1 MGIFIMPID
10 WEFSVFGMAYR
21 PWRFF
26 ILLSSLINA
35 LAFVSFTFLP
45 ESPKFMM
52 AMGMPNEALEILKK
66 IHRVNKGDKE
76 VPIPTIILTFFFDQ
90 RNSLFFFDSF
100 IRFMK

>member
-10 WEFSVFGMAYR
+10 WEFSVFGMVYR

-35 LAFVSFTFLP
+35 IAFVSFTFLP

-52 AMGMPNEALEILKK
+52 AMGKPQEALDILK
-66 IHRVNKGDKE
+66 IVHRMNKGDTE
-76 VPIPTIILTFFFDQ
+76 VYV
-90 RNSLFFFDSF
+90 
-100 IRFMK
+100 